1 MTDEELEA
9 IRARVADDVVLPTAT
24 TLALIDALKA
34 ARAGWAGAS
43 SLATVLSAREADLLR
58 ERSSAFRCGAEA
70 MREAAVAV
78 AGKRADLPTQS
89 DADAA
94 WCRSARC
101 IEEELRTLPIPEDK

>member
-1 MTDEELEA
+1 MTDKELEA

-34 ARAGWAGAS
+34 ARTA
-43 SLATVLSAREADLLR
+43 
-58 ERSSAFRCGAEA
+58 RSSAFRRGAEA

-78 AGKRADLPTQS
+78 ARKRADLPVQS

-101 IEEELRTLPIPEDK
+101 IEEELRTLPTPEDR